1 MHSKNLNE
9 IWKIIKT
16 ITYKN
21 RQNIS
26 IPNLSKNADE
36 TPIGEHDI
44 ADALNNFFTN
54 IGSNLSNRI
63 TPQCSSI
70 CDTLLNTNCNS
81 MFLSE
86 TNVDEIITIVNK
98 LTQKTSTDCN
108 DMNMSFVKNIIHLVV
123 QPFTYICNLSLATGI
138 FPDAMKIAKVIPIY
152 KTGAKDEFNNYRPI
166 SLLPQ
171 FSKILEKLFDDR
183 LEQFICKNNIL
194 TDCQFGFR
202 TGRSSSMA
210 IVNFI

>member
-16 ITYKN
+16 IIYKN
-21 RQNIS
+21 RQNIR
-26 IPNLSKNADE
+26 IPNSFKNADE

-44 ADALNNFFTN
+44 ADALSNFFTN
-54 IGSNLSNRI
+54 IGSNLSKQI
-63 TPQCSSI
+63 APQCSSI
-70 CDTLLNTNCNS
+70 CDTLLDTNCNS

-86 TNVDEIITIVNK
+86 TNVNEIIAIVNK

-108 DMNMSFVKNIIHLVV
+108 DMNMSFMKNIIHLVV
-123 QPFTYICNLSLATGI
+123 QPFTYISNLSLATGI
-138 FPDAMKIAKVIPIY
+138 FSDTMKIATVIRIY

-183 LEQFICKNNIL
+183 LEQFISKNNIL
-194 TDCQFGFR
+194 TDCQFCFR
-202 TGRSSSMA
+202 TGRSSA
-210 IVNFI
+210 WQLLI

>member
-1 MHSKNLNE
+1 M
-9 IWKIIKT
+9 I
-16 ITYKN
+16 
-21 RQNIS
+21 
-26 IPNLSKNADE
+26 LSKNADE

-44 ADALNNFFTN
+44 ADAFNNFITN
-54 IGSNLSNRI
+54 IGSNLSKQI

-86 TNVDEIITIVNK
+86 TNVNETITIVSK

-108 DMNMSFVKNIIHLVV
+108 DINMSFVKNIIHLVV
-123 QPFTYICNLSLATGI
+123 QPFTYICHLSFATGI
-138 FPDAMKIAKVIPIY
+138 FPDAMKIAKVIPIH
-152 KTGAKDEFNNYRPI
+152 KTGAKDEINNHRPI
-166 SLLPQ
+166 SLLQQ

-202 TGRSSSMA
+202 TGMSSSMA
-210 IVNFI
+210 IVNLMEKITNSLDNMKAVIVYL

>member
-1 MHSKNLNE
+1 
-9 IWKIIKT
+9 
-16 ITYKN
+16 
-21 RQNIS
+21 
-26 IPNLSKNADE
+26 
-36 TPIGEHDI
+36 
-44 ADALNNFFTN
+44 
-54 IGSNLSNRI
+54 
-63 TPQCSSI
+63 
-70 CDTLLNTNCNS
+70 

-86 TNVDEIITIVNK
+86 TNVSEIITIVNK

-108 DMNMSFVKNIIHLVV
+108 DMNIPFEKNIIHLVV
-123 QPFTYICNLSLATGI
+123 QPFSYICNLSFTTGI
-138 FPDAMKIAKVIPIY
+138 FPDEMKIAKIIPIY

-183 LEQFICKNNIL
+183 LQQFICRNNNL

-210 IVNFI
+210 ILNLMEKITNSLDNKKTVISVFIDLKRVVQWLVDA

>member
-1 MHSKNLNE
+1 MT
-9 IWKIIKT
+9 II
-16 ITYKN
+16 
-21 RQNIS
+21 S
-26 IPNLSKNADE
+26 
-36 TPIGEHDI
+36 
-44 ADALNNFFTN
+44 
-54 IGSNLSNRI
+54 
-63 TPQCSSI
+63 
-70 CDTLLNTNCNS
+70 
-81 MFLSE
+81 
-86 TNVDEIITIVNK
+86 K

-123 QPFTYICNLSLATGI
+123 QTFTYICNLSFATGI

-152 KTGAKDEFNNYRPI
+152 RTGAKDEFNNYITI

-194 TDCQFGFR
+194 TYSQFGFR

-210 IVNFI
+210 IVNLMETIKNSLHKMEAVISVFINLKKAFETIDHTILVQKLNHTEYMGLLTNGYAAI

>member
-1 MHSKNLNE
+1 MYSKNLNE

-26 IPNLSKNADE
+26 IPNLFKNAGE
-36 TPIGEHDI
+36 TPIGEYDI
-44 ADALNNFFTN
+44 ADAFNNLFTN

-70 CDTLLNTNCNS
+70 CDILLNTNCNS

-86 TNVDEIITIVNK
+86 TNEDEIITIVNK

-108 DMNMSFVKNIIHLVV
+108 DMNMSFVKKHNS
-123 QPFTYICNLSLATGI
+123 FSSTAFYIY
-138 FPDAMKIAKVIPIY
+138 M
-152 KTGAKDEFNNYRPI
+152 
-166 SLLPQ
+166 
-171 FSKILEKLFDDR
+171 
-183 LEQFICKNNIL
+183 
-194 TDCQFGFR
+194 
-202 TGRSSSMA
+202 
-210 IVNFI
+210 

>member
-1 MHSKNLNE
+1 MNE

-26 IPNLSKNADE
+26 IPNLFKNVDE

-44 ADALNNFFTN
+44 ADAFNNLFTN
-54 IGSNLSNRI
+54 NCSNLSNLI

-86 TNVDEIITIVNK
+86 TNVDEIITIANK

-108 DMNMSFVKNIIHLVV
+108 DMNVFCKKYNSFSSTA
-123 QPFTYICNLSLATGI
+123 FYIY
-138 FPDAMKIAKVIPIY
+138 M
-152 KTGAKDEFNNYRPI
+152 
-166 SLLPQ
+166 
-171 FSKILEKLFDDR
+171 
-183 LEQFICKNNIL
+183 
-194 TDCQFGFR
+194 
-202 TGRSSSMA
+202 
-210 IVNFI
+210 